1 MNGVS
6 PFLVVS
12 LPLIVLTA
20 LLNRPWP
27 RYQRPRL
34 AAIIVWFGTTG
45 AIGSIIGGNGGFVV
59 ALLGVA
65 PQVLL
70 VAVMRRTQGALQRG
84 DAAAALRGT
93 AIAQHLI
100 WPTVAT
106 PTTLSMRRQS
116 EALQNPPGSTANF
129 LRSLAGRRTATPLV
143 GVQIAE
149 LERDFEGSA
158 ALAREVLAADVG
170 AEDHSAAVGALARF
184 DLAAA
189 IDWYSSHRSTAALRG
204 SPLTAQLSILVA
216 AGRVDAVTAMCDRLR
231 HNTTQRQSLINEAAS
246 VAHADLDPERV
257 AVVDRIEA
265 EAANAA
271 AFFGADIGG
280 WRPYL
285 TWATCLV
292 LAVVFAAEHG
302 DAGITD
308 EHLVRMGAFVTGEG
322 AIQWHR
328 AFTAA
333 YLHANLTHILFN
345 VVALAALGRFVE
357 ARLGR
362 LAYLT
367 LWLFTATGSFV
378 ALGVLHHDRMELTIG
393 ASGGVMGMLGASL
406 VVLLVQRRTAQSAL
420 GDRQLRFFVVIAI
433 AQLMIDT
440 TIPNV
445 SQLGHIAGFT
455 CGVVLGGV
463 LMAARQGR
471 TVTS

>member
-12 LPLIVLTA
+12 LPLMVLTA
-20 LLNRPWP
+20 LVNRPWP
-27 RYQRPRL
+27 NYQRPRL
-34 AAIIVWFGTTG
+34 VAMLIWFGLTG
-45 AIGSIIGGNGGFVV
+45 AIGSIIGGNAGFVV
-59 ALLGVA
+59 ALLGIA

-70 VAVMRRTQGALQRG
+70 VAMLRRTQGALRRG
-84 DAAAALRGT
+84 DAAAARRGT
-93 AIAQHLI
+93 AIAERLL
-100 WPTVAT
+100 WPTAAT
-106 PTTLSMRRQS
+106 PTTLWMRKQS
-116 EALQNPPGSTANF
+116 AALQDPPGTTDDV
-129 LRSLAGRRTATPLV
+129 LRSLAGRRTATPLA
-143 GVQIAE
+143 GVQLAA
-149 LERDFEGSA
+149 LEGDLEGSA
-158 ALAREVLAADVG
+158 TLAREMLAADVG
-170 AEDHSAAVGALARF
+170 AEDHSAAVGALARL
-184 DLAAA
+184 DLASA

-216 AGRVDAVTAMCDRLR
+216 AGRVDAVTALCDRLR
-231 HNTTQRQSLINEAAS
+231 HNPIQRQSLINEAAGA
-246 VAHADLDPERV
+246 AHVELDPGQL

-265 EAANAA
+265 EATNAA
-271 AFFGADIGG
+271 TFFGSDIGG

-308 EHLVRMGAFVTGEG
+308 AHLIRMGAFVTGDG
-322 AIQWHR
+322 AIEWHR

-367 LWLFTATGSFV
+367 LWVFTATGSFV
-378 ALGVLHHDRMELTIG
+378 ALGVLHHDRLEVTLG
-393 ASGGVMGMLGASL
+393 ASGGVMGMLGAGL
-406 VVLLVQRRTAQSAL
+406 VVLLVQRRTSPSAL
-420 GDRQLRFFVVIAI
+420 GDRQIRLFVVIAV
-433 AQLMIDT
+433 AQLLIDT

-445 SQLGHIAGFT
+445 SQLGHIAGFV
-455 CGVVLGGV
+455 CGALLGGV
-463 LMAARQGR
+463 LITARQRR